1 MSVQEVCVVRD
12 VAQISGQRVEGE
24 GEEGE
29 GEGEEG
35 EGEEGEG
42 RGSPLHAVLVDRQAT
57 QREAAASPNR

>member
-24 GEEGE
+24 GE

-35 EGEEGEG
+35 EGEG